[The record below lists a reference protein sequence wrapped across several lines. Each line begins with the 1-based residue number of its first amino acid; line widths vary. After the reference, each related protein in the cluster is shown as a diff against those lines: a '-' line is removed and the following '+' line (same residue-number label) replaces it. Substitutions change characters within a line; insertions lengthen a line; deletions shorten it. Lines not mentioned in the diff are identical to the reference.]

1 MNNQQITNL
10 IAWYGEGRDFAGE
23 ALEAF
28 YIEWFNNYL
37 TTEKYAEHLGN
48 AYIEG
53 VSLEL
58 VEKAIS
64 LGRTFNHQMRGLE
77 QWNL

>member
-1 MNNQQITNL
+1 MNNSHIRNL
-10 IAWYGEGRDFAGE
+10 IAWYKEGRDFAGE

-28 YIEWFNNYL
+28 YLEYFNNYL

-58 VEKAIS
+58 VEEAIS
-64 LGRTFNHQMRGLE
+64 LGRIYNHKMRG
-77 QWNL
+77 